1 VNAVSPDP
9 LAGRLTDLAAILAD
23 GSEPAPS
30 AAFDARIDVVGE
42 DGAAEDAAL
51 QTFVKHQALMRA
63 YQARYVLLPQAAPPG
78 GVLGPLRRHY
88 DERRLQTLGELRPRL
103 EAELIAP
110 LAPSGA
116 GDIDAYVDAMLAEIR
131 GAPEN
136 AFTAFLATAE
146 RRDDHYRNFL
156 VQSSPDLLAEASAS
170 ALGVI
175 GEYGE
180 PQSALFRILID
191 EFGYGAHH
199 KKHAV
204 LYRATMKSFGLND
217 AYNGYWP
224 WFDTAALELHNVI
237 HWLFQ
242 NPRNVFR
249 QVGFLLHAETA
260 YQRSTQA
267 HHRYLREFHR
277 EADARYFAEHAHID
291 LHHTRMVIDEAVTPL
306 VARFGAEAGAEI
318 IAGAE
323 MTKAAFARAGEHLLG
338 VSRAFAAAPSATW
351 GVAGEPR
358 VGFGRPVTPSS
369 LLSAA
374 AVQVG
379 VLGVLED
386 GRDLAAFPPG
396 SIGRLTA

>member
-1 VNAVSPDP
+1 VNALSHDP
-9 LAGRLTDLAAILAD
+9 LADLAAVLAE
-23 GSEPAPS
+23 GSGPAPS
-30 AAFDARIDVVGE
+30 TAFDARIDAAGE
-42 DGAAEDAAL
+42 DTAL
-51 QTFVKHQALMRA
+51 RIFVKHQALMRG

-78 GVLGPLRRHY
+78 GVIAPLRRHY
-88 DERRLQTLGELRPRL
+88 DEGRLQALGELRPRL

-110 LAPSGA
+110 LAPAGQ
-116 GDIDAYVDAMLAEIR
+116 GDIGPYVEAMLAEIR
-131 GAPEN
+131 NAAEN
-136 AFTAFLATAE
+136 PFTAFLRSAE
-146 RRDDHYRNFL
+146 HRDDHYRNFL

-204 LYRATMKSFGLND
+204 FYRATMKSFGLDD

-242 NPRNVFR
+242 NPRNIFR

-260 YQRSTQA
+260 YQRSTLA
-267 HHRYLREFHR
+267 HHRYLRAFHPK
-277 EADARYFAEHAHID
+277 ADARYFGEHAHID
-291 LHHTRMVIDEAVTPL
+291 LHHTRMVIDEAVTPF
-306 VARFGAEAGAEI
+306 VARFGAEVGSEI

-338 VSRAFAAAPSATW
+338 VSQAFAAAPSASW

-358 VGFGRPVTPSS
+358 ADFGRPVTPGSP
-369 LLSAA
+369 LDGSA
-374 AVQVG
+374 VRVG
-379 VLGVLED
+379 VLGVLGD
-386 GRDLAAFPPG
+386 GRDFAAFPAAA
-396 SIGRLTA
+396 IGRVVG

>member
-1 VNAVSPDP
+1 MNAVSHDP
-9 LAGRLTDLAAILAD
+9 LADLAAALAE
-23 GSEPAPS
+23 GSGPAPA
-30 AAFDARIDVVGE
+30 AAFDARIDTT
-42 DGAAEDAAL
+42 GADASLLA
-51 QTFVKHQALMRA
+51 FVKHQALMRA
-63 YQARYVLLPQAAPPG
+63 YQARYVLLPDAAPPG
-78 GVLGPLRRHY
+78 GVVAALAAHY
-88 DERRLQTLGELRPRL
+88 DPGRLRLLAELRPEL

-110 LAPSGA
+110 LAPA
-116 GDIDAYVDAMLAEIR
+116 GDGEIVPYVEAMLAEIR
-131 GAPEN
+131 GGPEN
-136 AFTAFLATAE
+136 AFTAFVAGAAH
-146 RRDDHYRNFL
+146 RDDHYRNFL

-204 LYRATMKSFGLND
+204 LYRATMRSFGLDD

-242 NPRNVFR
+242 NPGNVFR

-260 YQRSTQA
+260 YQRSTLA
-267 HHRYLREFHR
+267 HHRYLREFHPD
-277 EADARYFAEHAHID
+277 ADARYFAEHAHID

-306 VARFGAEAGAEI
+306 VARFGSEAGREI

-323 MTKAAFARAGEHLLG
+323 MTRTAFARAGAHLLA
-338 VSRAFAAAPSATW
+338 VSQAFAVAPSARF
-351 GVAGEPR
+351 GVEGPPR
-358 VGFGRPVTPSS
+358 EANGRPVTPASP
-369 LLSAA
+369 LGPAP
-374 AVQVG
+374 VQVG
-379 VLGVLED
+379 LLGVLQD
-386 GRDLAAFPPG
+386 GRDFAAFPRAA
-396 SIGRLTA
+396 IGRVVG

>member
-1 VNAVSPDP
+1 MNAISPDP
-9 LAGRLTDLAAILAD
+9 LGGALADLAAILVE
-23 GSEPAPS
+23 GSGPAPS
-30 AAFDARIDVVGE
+30 AAFDARIDLAG
-42 DGAAEDAAL
+42 DDASL
-51 QTFVKHQALMRA
+51 RGFVKHQALMRA
-63 YQARYVLLPQAAPPG
+63 YQARYVLLPEQAPAG
-78 GVLGPLRRHY
+78 GVLGPLSRHY
-88 DERRLQTLGELRPRL
+88 GEHRLQALADLRPRL

-110 LAPSGA
+110 LAPAGA
-116 GDIDAYVDAMLAEIR
+116 GEIGAYVEAMLAEIR
-131 GAPEN
+131 SAPEN
-136 AFTAFLATAE
+136 AFTAFLRGADHRE
-146 RRDDHYRNFL
+146 DHYRNFL

-191 EFGYGAHH
+191 EFGYGAHG

-204 LYRATMKSFGLND
+204 LYRATMRSFGLDD

-260 YQRSTQA
+260 YQRSTLA
-267 HHRYLREFHR
+267 HHRYLRAFHPD
-277 EADARYFAEHAHID
+277 ADARYFAEHAHID
-291 LHHTRMVIDEAVTPL
+291 LHHTRMVIEEAVTPF
-306 VARFGAEAGAEI
+306 VARFGAEVGAEI

-323 MTKAAFARAGEHLLG
+323 MTKAVFARAGAHLLG
-338 VSRAFAAAPSATW
+338 VSRAFAAAPSASF
-351 GVAGEPR
+351 GVSGPPR
-358 VGFGRPVTPSS
+358 ERLGPPVTPASR
-369 LLSAA
+369 LDGAA
-374 AVQVG
+374 IQVG

-386 GRDLAAFPPG
+386 GRDFAAFPPAA
-396 SIGRLTA
+396 IGRVAA